1 MGNIYFMKKAIF
13 IIGSL
18 LLFFACGKDKKEVK
32 KEVST
37 DVPKEVV
44 KVFPQLEGGEFFLKN
59 KNPFGEIIE
68 LNGKNITGD
77 TVMFSLKETEMLI
90 KDGYLIM
97 KNLMA
102 TPTFRIFKLEDL
114 KQVAAVGQKGQ
125 GPDDFLFP
133 TLVPTED
140 KDLLCYIFDSA
151 KDKLFALDKQFQLT
165 PMKEPFLAT
174 EKEQFSFAE
183 KQMTNIGKSDFI
195 YVDNSKTGKSIFR
208 TYKKGD
214 SIVTEEIFNLALN
227 PKRKSPFNYIGSFAV
242 NTKKN
247 RMVYGYKYFK
257 MLKFMDLEG
266 ETVRTIN
273 FERDTFD
280 EKSIYKVNGLD
291 QNTTHYWKIA
301 AGNEYVYLLY
311 SGRTPSERVK
321 EIRKGIN
328 FIYVEQYDWNGN
340 PIKKYKLDEWGYF
353 TVDEKNKKVI
363 LTSFNFDEP
372 FLEYQ
377 LP

>member
-1 MGNIYFMKKAIF
+1 MKKAIF

-133 TLVPTED
+133 T
-140 KDLLCYIFDSA
+140 
-151 KDKLFALDKQFQLT
+151 Q
-165 PMKEPFLAT
+165 EPFLAT